1 VTTKTAPAPPGD
13 RDRDRR
19 RDRRGAS
26 APREA
31 AAEFERLYRDNV
43 EAVTSF
49 FARRTTQPQVVA
61 DLTADTFVSAI
72 SSFATFDPRKGTGR
86 AWLLGIAR
94 RVYAA
99 HCEASSRRHDQVLRL
114 AGRRELEP
122 DQIEELVARID
133 SERSG
138 RALLAALAAL
148 PEADRAAVE
157 LVDVAGLR
165 PAEAA
170 AVLGVAAGALRMRLM
185 RARARLRKESI
196 TRNGDDH
203 DQVR

>member
-1 VTTKTAPAPPGD
+1 MTTKTAPAPPGD
-13 RDRDRR
+13 RDRDTPRG
-19 RDRRGAS
+19 RRGAS
-26 APREA
+26 APREP